1 MKIQIKQTEIKC
13 DCCSRTIV
21 NPIAGSSLIPD
32 YLQIENIDIC
42 LECSVKILSTLL
54 KEREISMDT
63 LKETI
68 DDVQHHYGHYR
79 PNIALL

>member
-21 NPIAGSSLIPD
+21 NPITDFVPD
-32 YLQIENIDIC
+32 YLQIENIDLC
-42 LECSVKILSTLL
+42 SECSVKILSTLL

-63 LKETI
+63 LRETI

-79 PNIALL
+79 PNIVLT